1 MICHR
6 SEPVDVV
13 EPPKHITARHVSA
26 VFEKMGYDP
35 AAGGK
40 VFGVLLELLAQE
52 KLRLL
57 EEESEEQDGAGGD
70 AATTTSTG
78 SGGGNSSSADYDD
91 EEVPTRPSER
101 QIANE
106 GPPPAPLYARKPRAS
121 FTSSLTFSS
130 GAAAQSN
137 GKMDVSDFIKAV
149 EIDDVLVQAMSRRAR
164 QKMQQLMRTA
174 EEQYVEL
181 QRLPLSQQKYTSS
194 MEIATDMLSEEF
206 RLAFQQLKGG
216 ISSKP
221 SNGKLFP

>member
-1 MICHR
+1 M
-6 SEPVDVV
+6 DVV

-35 AAGGK
+35 AAGSK

-57 EEESEEQDGAGGD
+57 EEESEEQDGGAAGD
-70 AATTTSTG
+70 AATSTSTG
-78 SGGGNSSSADYDD
+78 SGGNSADYDD
-91 EEVPTRPSER
+91 EEVPARPSER

-106 GPPPAPLYARKPRAS
+106 GPPPAPLYAARKPRAS
-121 FTSSLTFSS
+121 FTSSLTFSGS
-130 GAAAQSN
+130 SSAAAQSN

-164 QKMQQLMRTA
+164 QKMQQLMRMA
-174 EEQYVEL
+174 EERYVEM
-181 QRLPLSQQKYTSS
+181 QRLPLSQQQYTSS

-206 RLAFQQLKGG
+206 RLAFQQLKGSG
-216 ISSKP
+216 MSSKP
-221 SNGKLFP
+221 SNSKLFP

>member
-1 MICHR
+1 M
-6 SEPVDVV
+6 DVV

-57 EEESEEQDGAGGD
+57 EEETEEQDGAAGGD

-78 SGGGNSSSADYDD
+78 SDGGNSGRADYDD

-130 GAAAQSN
+130 SAAAQSN

-206 RLAFQQLKGG
+206 KLAFQQLKGG
-216 ISSKP
+216 MASKP
-221 SNGKLFP
+221 SNSKLFP